1 MGDSVPKHTGPN
13 SLTDTHP
20 RTERLQNP
28 TDHHPR
34 ENHWRWKGLISP
46 TINFRIKIPVK
57 PLRPIGLPVTVSKRG
72 PRSLSRGCPDMRRIF
87 FNSRGLRAGW
97 RLLIFVGIFVG
108 LGFLTNWIIPKIFHP
123 KERPFLDPVGTIV
136 DELQALIQVLI
147 ATWIMARIERR
158 RFPNYGIPVRNAF
171 GVDFRVGLAWG
182 AASTSLLVGLIAA
195 FGGYRILGLA
205 LHGGAIWYFFGLWII
220 ANLLIGFS
228 EELQFRAYLLA
239 TLADGIGFWPASIL
253 LSIGFGALHYF
264 LKPHERWEDFVST
277 GLLGLFVCLTLRRT
291 GSLAFAI
298 GFHAA
303 FDLANVFVWSGQN
316 AGEYAVGHLLETRW
330 QGSQWLTGGLLGPEA
345 SWMVFVVIVLMFWIF
360 DRCYR
365 HKKFPR

>member
-1 MGDSVPKHTGPN
+1 MK
-13 SLTDTHP
+13 
-20 RTERLQNP
+20 
-28 TDHHPR
+28 
-34 ENHWRWKGLISP
+34 K
-46 TINFRIKIPVK
+46 
-57 PLRPIGLPVTVSKRG
+57 
-72 PRSLSRGCPDMRRIF
+72 IF

-108 LGFLTNWIIPKIFHP
+108 LGFLSNWIIAKIFHP
-123 KERPFLDPVGTIV
+123 KERSLLDPVGTIF
-136 DELQALIQVLI
+136 DELQTVVQVLI

-158 RFPNYGIPVRNAF
+158 RFADYGIPVRNVF
-171 GVDFRVGLAWG
+171 GGDFWVGLAWG

-195 FGGYRILGLA
+195 FGGYRVLGVA
-205 LHGGAIWYFFGLWII
+205 LHGSTLWYFAGVWII
-220 ANLLIGFS
+220 ANLLIGFA

-239 TLADGIGFWPASIL
+239 TLADGIGFWVAAIL

-264 LKPHERWEDFVST
+264 LKPHERWEDFAST
-277 GLLGLFVCLTLRRT
+277 GLLGLFVCFTLRRT

-303 FDLANVFVWSGQN
+303 FDLANLFVWSGQN

-330 QGSQWLTGGLLGPEA
+330 QGPQWLTGGLLGPEA
-345 SWMVFVVIVLMFWIF
+345 SWMAFVVIGLMFGIF

-365 HKKFPR
+365 LKKFPG

>member
-1 MGDSVPKHTGPN
+1 
-13 SLTDTHP
+13 
-20 RTERLQNP
+20 
-28 TDHHPR
+28 
-34 ENHWRWKGLISP
+34 
-46 TINFRIKIPVK
+46 
-57 PLRPIGLPVTVSKRG
+57 
-72 PRSLSRGCPDMRRIF
+72 MRRIF

-123 KERPFLDPVGTIV
+123 KERPFLDPAGNIF
-136 DELQALIQVLI
+136 DELQALIEVLV

-158 RFPNYGIPVRNAF
+158 RFSNYGIPVRNAF
-171 GVDFRVGLAWG
+171 GADFWVGLAWG

-205 LHGGAIWYFFGLWII
+205 LRGGTFWYFLGLWII
-220 ANLLIGFS
+220 ANLLIGFA
-228 EELQFRAYLLA
+228 EELQFRGYLLA
-239 TLADGIGFWPASIL
+239 TLADGMGFWAAAIL

-264 LKPHERWEDFVST
+264 LKPHERWEDFAST

-303 FDLANVFVWSGQN
+303 FDFANLFVWSGQN

-345 SWMVFVVIVLMFWIF
+345 SWMVFVVIGLMFWIF
-360 DRCYR
+360 DRCYP
-365 HKKFPR
+365 HKKSPC